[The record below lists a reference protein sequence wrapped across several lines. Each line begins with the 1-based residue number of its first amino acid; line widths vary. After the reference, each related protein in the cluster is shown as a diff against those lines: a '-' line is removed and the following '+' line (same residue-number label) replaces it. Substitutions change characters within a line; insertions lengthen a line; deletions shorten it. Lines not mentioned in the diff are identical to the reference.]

1 MKLKMWKMGVYFLL
15 KVGLFI
21 VTLLEINLIK
31 CVMDL
36 KKFIFFDLKILS
48 GLFFLRKLWEVW
60 ERFVYKEFYYSM
72 NYKSKNIGKIF
83 KSLIIRE
90 RLFKFY
96 GVYIVWIL

>member
-1 MKLKMWKMGVYFLL
+1 MGVYFLL

-48 GLFFLRKLWEVW
+48 GLFF
-60 ERFVYKEFYYSM
+60 FKEIMRSV
-72 NYKSKNIGKIF
+72 GKIC
-83 KSLIIRE
+83 I
-90 RLFKFY
+90 
-96 GVYIVWIL
+96 